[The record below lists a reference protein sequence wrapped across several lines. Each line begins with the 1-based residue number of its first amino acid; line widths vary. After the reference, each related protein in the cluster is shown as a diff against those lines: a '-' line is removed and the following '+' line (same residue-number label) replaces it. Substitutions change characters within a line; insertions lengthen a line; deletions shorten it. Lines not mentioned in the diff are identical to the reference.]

1 MVLLDSEQVSGDLNR
16 RFAAP
21 LPEFYH
27 RRIIFWK
34 DDDREFEDKLS
45 EITLD
50 NAKLVALTGTNNF
63 AVKKLLTVDDTASNY
78 LVYCPEPFAD
88 ENNWLLPL
96 ELYSEEFRADLISM
110 WMDEMGMDSTASLR
124 GQVKAY
130 RSFFKTKGHRTKV
143 ANLKKQVTTPA
154 QLHLA
159 VMAVLCGL
167 KDFQTNGI
175 IRSVFT
181 AGMNQDTNGI
191 YQKFVDFGAKDA
203 FWAMVAQAS
212 GYREEECDISRLATH
227 ILLSAATRTMRP
239 DRLAGLEGFISSH
252 YQASC
257 YDFVSEWMHSDD
269 NGHLFELARYVEEE
283 IRLPYRFGK
292 LPVEELAETELFPC
306 INECILVSLMTEIS
320 NQIINVDTITAMVEK
335 RRTCAWYELVKD
347 YYEGIMQVANM
358 QAFFL
363 AHSAGFHTVEARGVW
378 KEYSEDYYQMD
389 TYYRQFHCAFARSL
403 KTSNL
408 LLDDLFK
415 HVADKVEGLYDNW
428 YLGQLGS
435 NWSTAAAVELAQY
448 GRILEVPQQV
458 DFYRDKIKNADTRM
472 FVIISDALRY
482 EVAATL
488 TEQLR
493 RETQAKVD
501 LKSCSAI
508 FPTVTK
514 YGMAALLPHK
524 ELTIEEKTNGLAVYA
539 DGTSTEAGYRDA
551 ILKKANPASIAM
563 KYKDIVLMKRQ
574 ERSELIKGND
584 VVYIYHDKIDE
595 TSHTDEALV
604 FPACEDAL
612 EEIKNMVRIIVN
624 DFGGVNIIITAD
636 HGFLYTY
643 SPLSEDSKVD
653 KISASEEVV
662 EVDRRYLVTRKGA
675 KPQYLLPVKFVAGDD
690 KYDAFSPRESIRIK
704 KKGGG
709 LNFVHGGIS
718 LQEMVV
724 PVVEY
729 HYLRNQTKEYQRNK
743 KKYDTK
749 PVSLNLLSANRK
761 IGNMI
766 FSLNFYQK
774 EAVGDNREAAT
785 YLLYF
790 VDSEGKQISDT
801 QKIIADKRTE
811 NNQERTFRC
820 SFNLK
825 SLKFSNK
832 ETYYLVIADETG
844 LQLPQ
849 REEFT
854 IDIAFAVDEFD
865 FFS

>member
-1 MVLLDSEQVSGDLNR
+1 MDSEQVSQDLNR
-16 RFAAP
+16 RFAEP
-21 LPEFYH
+21 LPDFYR

-34 DDDREFEDKLS
+34 DADREFEEKLP
-45 EITLD
+45 EITLE

-63 AVKKLLTVDDTASNY
+63 AVKKLLTVDDTTSNY
-78 LVYCPEPFAD
+78 LVYFPEQIAD
-88 ENNWLLPL
+88 EDNWLLPI

-110 WMDEMGMDSTASLR
+110 WMDEMGMGRAVSLR
-124 GQVKAY
+124 KQIKDY
-130 RSFFKTKGHRTKV
+130 RNFFKNKGHRAKV
-143 ANLKKQVTTPA
+143 ANLKTPVTTPA

-167 KDFQTNGI
+167 KDFQPNGI

-181 AGMNQDTNGI
+181 AWMNQDTNDI

-203 FWAMVAQAS
+203 FWAMVAQAF
-212 GYREEECDISRLATH
+212 GYREEEGNLGRLAAH
-227 ILLSAATRTMRP
+227 ILLTAATRTMHP
-239 DRLAGLEGFISSH
+239 DYLAGLDGFISSPH
-252 YQASC
+252 QAYC
-257 YDFVSEWMHSDD
+257 YDFVSEWMHSDE
-269 NGHLFELARYVEEE
+269 NMHLYKLAQDVEEE
-283 IRLPYRFGK
+283 IRLPSRFEK
-292 LPVEELAETELFPC
+292 LPVKELAETELFPC
-306 INECILVSLMTEIS
+306 IHECILTSLMTEIRD
-320 NQIINVDTITAMVEK
+320 QIINVDTITAMVEK

-347 YYEGIMQVANM
+347 YYEGILQVANM

-363 AHSAGFHTVEARGVW
+363 THSAGFHTVEARKIW
-378 KEYSEDYYQMD
+378 KEYTEDYYMMD
-389 TYYRQFHCAFARSL
+389 TYYRRFHVAFSRSL
-403 KTSNL
+403 KSPHPL
-408 LLDDLFK
+408 LEDLFK
-415 HVADKVEGLYDNW
+415 HVADNVEGLYETW
-428 YLGQLGS
+428 YLAQLGS
-435 NWSTAAAVELAQY
+435 NWSTAAAEELARY

-458 DFYRDKIKNADTRM
+458 DFYRDKIKNADTRI

-482 EVAATL
+482 EVAVTL

-493 RETQAKVD
+493 RETQAKVV
-501 LKSCSAI
+501 LNSCSAI

-514 YGMAALLPHK
+514 FGMAALLPHEK
-524 ELTIEEKTNGLAVYA
+524 LTVEENANGLSVHA
-539 DGTSTEAGYRDA
+539 DGTSTDVGYRDA
-551 ILKKANPASIAM
+551 ILKKANPASIAV

-574 ERSELIKGND
+574 ERSERMKGNK
-584 VVYIYHDKIDE
+584 VVYIYHNKIDE

-604 FPACEDAL
+604 FPSCEETID
-612 EEIKNMVRIIVN
+612 EIKNMVRIIVN
-624 DFGGVNIIITAD
+624 EFGGVNILITAD

-643 SPLSEDSKVD
+643 SPLSEDGKVD
-653 KISASEEVV
+653 KTTVGEEDV

-675 KPQYLLPVKFVAGDD
+675 KPQYLLPVKFVADD
-690 KYDAFSPRESIRIK
+690 ANYDAFSPRESIRIK

-729 HYLRNQTKEYQRNK
+729 HYLRNRSKEYQQNK
-743 KKYDTK
+743 MKYDTK
-749 PVSLNLLSANRK
+749 PVSLNLLSTNRK
-761 IGNMI
+761 ICNMI

-774 EAVGDNREAAT
+774 EPVGDNREAAT

-790 VDSEGKQISDT
+790 VDSEGKQVSDT
-801 QKIIADKRTE
+801 QKIIADKQSQ
-811 NNQERTFRC
+811 NNQDRTFRC